1 VREVSEAVPTMLR
14 QLALLLCLSASPAL
28 ATELAGS
35 LKLGVGMGIAPD
47 RDDSL
52 LLSAGARAQ
61 LGATFGPGHAV
72 FAVGRLQ
79 PLADP
84 ALDEVNLG
92 YLVGVAYERRFALYE
107 QWRPTLGFTLG
118 IGGTNRCE
126 ADVCNEGGPAAA
138 FELGVQRMLGRSV
151 HLSLSAELLTQ
162 VNTGVIEG
170 TLLLPTLWAGLGF

>member
-1 VREVSEAVPTMLR
+1 MARALVL
-14 QLALLLCLSASPAL
+14 LALLSASPAL
-28 ATELAGS
+28 AAELAGS

-84 ALDEVNLG
+84 ALDEANLA